1 MANPTPTPATNSAA
15 TSALAAAAGPG
26 PTPGSIWSNNNEACN
41 KTWWWLNFLKQ
52 IDSAF
57 SAAGGIKMNE
67 LAYWDNTASAD
78 EQNTEAGGIAD
89 MMIKG
94 FMQVNGAT
102 YESNYNYPSALLA
115 MTKIL
120 RDQTKTVSEFA
131 AVNDELFHFFNE

>member
-1 MANPTPTPATNSAA
+1 MPNSTPTNATNSAA
-15 TSALAAAAGPG
+15 VSALAAAAAPG

-57 SAAGGIKMNE
+57 STAGDIKMNQ
-67 LAYWDNTASAD
+67 LAYWDNTASSD
-78 EQNTEAGGIAD
+78 EQDTEAEGIAD

-94 FMQVNGAT
+94 FTQINGAT
-102 YESNYNYPSALLA
+102 YEPGYNYSSALLA

-120 RDQTKTVSEFA
+120 RDQTKTISEFA
-131 AVNDELFHFFNE
+131 AVNDELFHFL

>member
-1 MANPTPTPATNSAA
+1 MANPKPSKAVISAA
-15 TSALAAAAGPG
+15 ASAHAAAAAPG
-26 PTPGSIWSNNNEACN
+26 PTPGSVWSNNNEACN

-57 SAAGGIKMNE
+57 STAGSIKMNA
-67 LAYWDNTASAD
+67 LAYWDNTASSD
-78 EQNTEAGGIAD
+78 EQDTEAEGVAD

-94 FMQVNGAT
+94 FTQVNGAT
-102 YESNYNYPSALLA
+102 YEPNYNYASALLA

-131 AVNDELFHFFNE
+131 AVNDELFHFL